1 MPNAYSQIYIHII
14 FAVKGRKCHI
24 SEQHRDELEKY
35 ISGII
40 NKFKCKC
47 LSIYCNPD
55 HIHMLVSFSPC
66 VSISDLVRII
76 KSNSS
81 KFINEKRWMPFGFFW
96 QEGYGAFSYAE
107 SQINAV
113 KGYISSQPEHHKKK
127 SFKEEYISI
136 LKNFNIDFD
145 KKYLFLWEEK

>member
-1 MPNAYSQIYIHII
+1 MANAYSQIYIHII

-24 SEQHRDELEKY
+24 SEKNRDELEKY

-40 NKFKCKC
+40 SKFKCKC
-47 LSIYCNPD
+47 LNIYCNPD
-55 HIHMLVSFSPC
+55 HIHMLISFNPC
-66 VSISDLVRII
+66 VSISDMVRII

-107 SQINAV
+107 SQIKAV

-145 KKYLFLWEEK
+145 KKYLFLWEDK

>member
-24 SEQHRDELEKY
+24 SELHRDELEKY

-55 HIHMLVSFSPC
+55 HIHMLISFSPC
-66 VSISDLVRII
+66 VSISDMVRII

-81 KFINEKRWMPFGFFW
+81 KFINEKDGCRSD
-96 QEGYGAFSYAE
+96 FSGRKVME
-107 SQINAV
+107 RFRMQNHRLKPLRITSLLNRSIIKRNP
-113 KGYISSQPEHHKKK
+113 SKK
-127 SFKEEYISI
+127 
-136 LKNFNIDFD
+136 NIFQ
-145 KKYLFLWEEK
+145 Y